1 MSRLWA
7 TSPRRFANH
16 NLFEHDPS
24 GLHCKSGKAFVNAA
38 QQSTYTFGFFLAATA
53 FGCLIATVLVNDRK
67 RNLAIVAGAVGFF
80 ASLLFGGSALRDD
93 QLGRLIIYVLV
104 GVAVAIC
111 VALVLRLAYRFRV
124 IKTLAGWADRARSAM
139 APRLWVAAASKPQL
153 GARDLTK
160 RIFVAVSAATGSVA
174 AALIALFPDVFG
186 NALRELHTT
195 HGVLE
200 TILLFIVSVALIA
213 PLQEFVLDQAVARR
227 GQHGKET
234 YPSVLD
240 AFWEQVSLRPL
251 RTLTRL
257 VLILILMLMIDL
269 IYHTLDDTVR
279 QSLHNTVH
287 QSLDGTLR
295 SKASLASSQ
304 IVLAAMTP
312 AVVSYYWSAALQL
325 KTPSVRVSAT
335 WPSVVMSAALSYGLA
350 FAGVLVWF
358 LLNAITRINNL
369 PSVPQGED
377 LYNSAGA
384 VLGVIFS
391 PLIAVPIALAVSWL
405 GCGIYALTAGYAL
418 DRSRDRYPMVA
429 VLIGLLLAAAVHQG
443 VIDLLLWLSGI
454 GFSSW
459 MEGTYLFFATLGW
472 YVGLWA
478 SGFPWLLQKPE
489 PAVA

>member
-1 MSRLWA
+1 
-7 TSPRRFANH
+7 
-16 NLFEHDPS
+16 
-24 GLHCKSGKAFVNAA
+24 VNAA

-53 FGCLIATVLVNDRK
+53 FGCLIAAVLVNDRK
-67 RNLAIVAGAVGFF
+67 RNLAFVAGAVGAF
-80 ASLLFGGSALRDD
+80 ASLLYGGSVLHDD
-93 QLGRLIIYVLV
+93 QFWTLLGCMLGGAI
-104 GVAVAIC
+104 VAIC
-111 VALVLRLAYRFRV
+111 VALVLRLGYRFRV

-186 NALRELHTT
+186 KALRELHTA

-213 PLQEFVLDQAVARR
+213 PLQEFVLDQAVPRR

-257 VLILILMLMIDL
+257 ALILTLMLMIDL

-279 QSLHNTVH
+279 QSFQNTIP
-287 QSLDGTLR
+287 QLLDGTLH
-295 SKASLASSQ
+295 SNASIASLQ
-304 IVLAAMTP
+304 IVLAATTP
-312 AVVSYYWSAALQL
+312 AVVSYYWCAALQL
-325 KTPSVRVSAT
+325 KTPSVRASAT
-335 WPSVVMSAALSYGLA
+335 WPSVVMSAALSYAVA
-350 FAGVLVWF
+350 FAVVLVWF
-358 LLNAITRINNL
+358 LLDAIRRINNL
-369 PSVPQGED
+369 PLVPQGED

-391 PLIAVPIALAVSWL
+391 PLIAVPVALAVSWL
-405 GCGIYALTAGYAL
+405 GCGIYALAGGYAL

-429 VLIGLLLAAAVHQG
+429 VLIGLLLAAAIHQG
-443 VIDLLLWLSGI
+443 IIDLLLRLSGI
-454 GFSSW
+454 GFRSW
-459 MEGTYLFFATLGW
+459 MDGTYLFFAALGW

-478 SGFPWLLQKPE
+478 SGFPWLLQKSE
-489 PAVA
+489 QAIA

>member
-1 MSRLWA
+1 MNA
-7 TSPRRFANH
+7 T
-16 NLFEHDPS
+16 
-24 GLHCKSGKAFVNAA
+24 
-38 QQSTYTFGFFLAATA
+38 QQSTYTLGFFLAATA
-53 FGCLIATVLVNDRK
+53 FACIVAAVLVNDRK

-80 ASLLFGGSALRDD
+80 AGLLFGGSVLRDD
-93 QLGRLIIYVLV
+93 QFGRLFIYMVV
-104 GVAVAIC
+104 GMAVAIC
-111 VALVLRLAYRFRV
+111 VAFALRLGYRFRV
-124 IKTLAGWADRARSAM
+124 IKTLAGSADRVRSAM
-139 APRLWVAAASKPQL
+139 APRLWEAAASSPQP

-186 NALRELHTT
+186 NALRELHTA

-200 TILLFIVSVALIA
+200 TVLLFIVSVALIA
-213 PLQEFVLDQAVARR
+213 PLQEFVLDQAVPRR

-257 VLILILMLMIDL
+257 FLILILMLMIDL

-279 QSLHNTVH
+279 QSLHNTVP
-287 QSLDGTLR
+287 QSLDATLR
-295 SKASLASSQ
+295 STASIASLQ

-325 KTPSVRVSAT
+325 KTPSVRASAT
-335 WPSVVMSAALSYGLA
+335 WPSVVMGATLNYGPALGGLFA
-350 FAGVLVWF
+350 FY
-358 LLNAITRINNL
+358 LL
-369 PSVPQGED
+369 
-377 LYNSAGA
+377 A
-384 VLGVIFS
+384 VLGPFMMMPISGHPDRHDADIVGAVFAM
-391 PLIAVPIALAVSWL
+391 PVLAPYLAVWIAVALSWL
-405 GCGIYALTAGYAL
+405 VCGIYALAGGYAL

-429 VLIGLLLAAAVHQG
+429 VLIGLLLAAAVNQA
-443 VIDLLLWLSGI
+443 VIDAMIWLVGGTFETWI
-454 GFSSW
+454 D
-459 MEGTYLFFATLGW
+459 GTYLFFATLGW

-489 PAVA
+489 HAIA